1 MTTFNMTCAAV
12 RVTLPD
18 YLDET
23 LEVWVRQ
30 SIEEHLAECVD
41 CAALARD
48 LRNNAR
54 EAAALPALL
63 PEHDVWTGIAG
74 RIGAPIAVSGAV
86 AESEPSV
93 ATAEPAVLASEAFI
107 PIAEP
112 AVASAPP
119 VPIREPP
126 AAEVTPLV
134 PTAEPAAVAE
144 APPIPTSEP
153 ALLTAEESLPTGEPA
168 TVESEPPVPLLAKR
182 TPAATPVNEFP
193 PRREKRPTREWMG
206 LAAAALVLVTAGTT
220 FLATRQ
226 WLGPARTRNV
236 ATDTG
241 TRNLGPREKPP
252 AGSEVRGAAAGRGQ
266 IPPGSSTPAP
276 LTGAGSAVMAS
287 ATTAPPVTR
296 SPEDVVYDKEINTL
310 SRIVRRQ
317 RGGLDASTVAVIE
330 KNVRAVDS
338 AIAQIRAALQED
350 PGNSL
355 LDGQASRALEM
366 KVELLRRAAMLRSS
380 T

>member
-23 LEVWVRQ
+23 LEAWVRQ

-74 RIGAPIAVSGAV
+74 RIGAPIVISRAA
-86 AESEPSV
+86 AESAPSV
-93 ATAEPAVLASEAFI
+93 ATTEATVLASE
-107 PIAEP
+107 P
-112 AVASAPP
+112 AV
-119 VPIREPP
+119 
-126 AAEVTPLV
+126 VT
-134 PTAEPAAVAE
+134 
-144 APPIPTSEP
+144 
-153 ALLTAEESLPTGEPA
+153 
-168 TVESEPPVPLLAKR
+168 SEPPVPLLAKR
-182 TPAATPVNEFP
+182 APAATPVYEFP
-193 PRREKRPTREWMG
+193 PRREKRGTPEWLG

-220 FLATRQ
+220 FLVTRQ

-241 TRNLGPREKPP
+241 TRSLSPGDKSP
-252 AGSEVRGAAAGRGQ
+252 AEREVRGPSAGRAQ
-266 IPPGSSTPAP
+266 VAPGSATPAP
-276 LTGAGSAVMAS
+276 PPGPGSALIGS
-287 ATTAPPVTR
+287 AAATQVTR
-296 SPEDVVYDKEINTL
+296 SPEEVVYDKEINTL

-317 RGGLDASTVAVIE
+317 KGGLDASTVAVIE
-330 KNVRAVDS
+330 KNLRAVDA

-350 PGNSL
+350 PGSSL
-355 LDGQASRALEM
+355 LGGQASRALEM

>member
-23 LEVWVRQ
+23 LEAWVRQ

-63 PEHDVWTGIAG
+63 PEHDVWAGIAA
-74 RIGAPIAVSGAV
+74 RIGAPIVVSGAA
-86 AESEPSV
+86 AESAPSV
-93 ATAEPAVLASEAFI
+93 ATAEPAALASEAFI

-112 AVASAPP
+112 ALASAPW
-119 VPIREPP
+119 
-126 AAEVTPLV
+126 
-134 PTAEPAAVAE
+134 
-144 APPIPTSEP
+144 
-153 ALLTAEESLPTGEPA
+153 LPT
-168 TVESEPPVPLLAKR
+168 SEPPVPLVAKQA
-182 TPAATPVNEFP
+182 PAAAPLYEFP
-193 PRREKRPTREWMG
+193 RRREKRRTPGRMG
-206 LAAAALVLVTAGTT
+206 LAAAALILVTAGTT
-220 FLATRQ
+220 FLVTRQ
-226 WLGPARTRNV
+226 WLGPARTRNI
-236 ATDTG
+236 ATDTR
-241 TRNLGPREKPP
+241 TQSLSPAEKPP
-252 AGSEVRGAAAGRGQ
+252 AQREVRGPSAGRAKVA
-266 IPPGSSTPAP
+266 PDSATPAP
-276 LTGAGSAVMAS
+276 PPEPGSALMVS
-287 ATTAPPVTR
+287 ATAPRVTP
-296 SPEDVVYDKEINTL
+296 SPEEVVYDKEINTL

-317 RGGLDASTVAVIE
+317 RGELDASTVAVIE
-330 KNVRAVDS
+330 KNLRAVDA

-355 LDGQASRALEM
+355 LGGQASRALEM

>member
-18 YLDET
+18 YIDET
-23 LEVWVRQ
+23 LEPWVRG
-30 SIEEHLAECVD
+30 SIEEHLAECAE

-63 PEHDVWTGIAG
+63 PEHDVWPGVAR
-74 RIGAPIAVSGAV
+74 RIGVPVVAAEAA
-86 AESEPSV
+86 AESAPSV
-93 ATAEPAVLASEAFI
+93 AIIEPEVQAIDVFI
-107 PIAEP
+107 PIDEP
-112 AVASAPP
+112 VVVDEPVVASAPP
-119 VPIREPP
+119 VP
-126 AAEVTPLV
+126 
-134 PTAEPAAVAE
+134 
-144 APPIPTSEP
+144 AP
-153 ALLTAEESLPTGEPA
+153 EPA
-168 TVESEPPVPLLAKR
+168 TVVEPVPLPAKAA
-182 TPAATPVNEFP
+182 PAASRVYEF
-193 PRREKRPTREWMG
+193 PRREKRRIPGRMG
-206 LAAAALVLVTAGTT
+206 LAAAALVLVTAGST
-220 FLATRQ
+220 FLLTRQ
-226 WLGPARTRNV
+226 WLGPTRTHNV
-236 ATDTG
+236 ATATE
-241 TRNLGPREKPP
+241 TRNEKPP
-252 AGSEVRGAAAGRGQ
+252 AQREVRGQSAGRARVAAGSAT
-266 IPPGSSTPAP
+266 PTSPPAP
-276 LTGAGSAVMAS
+276 GSAVMVS
-287 ATTAPPVTR
+287 ATAPQVAR
-296 SPEDVVYDKEINTL
+296 SPEDVVYNKEINTL

-330 KNVRAVDS
+330 KNLRAVDA

>member
-23 LEVWVRQ
+23 LEVWVRK

-41 CAALARD
+41 CATLARD

-74 RIGAPIAVSGAV
+74 RIGAPIEVSAA
-86 AESEPSV
+86 AESAPPV
-93 ATAEPAVLASEAFI
+93 ATAEPAVLASDAFI
-107 PIAEP
+107 PTAEP
-112 AVASAPP
+112 VVASAPP
-119 VPIREPP
+119 VPRS
-126 AAEVTPLV
+126 
-134 PTAEPAAVAE
+134 EPAVVAE
-144 APPIPTSEP
+144 APPVPTSEP
-153 ALLTAEESLPTGEPA
+153 ALVTLEESLPITEPEGVTSEPA
-168 TVESEPPVPLLAKR
+168 VPLLAKR
-182 TPAATPVNEFP
+182 APAATPVYEFP
-193 PRREKRPTREWMG
+193 RRREKRRTPEWMG

-220 FLATRQ
+220 FLVTRQ

-241 TRNLGPREKPP
+241 TRNLSTGEKRPAEGEARGQS
-252 AGSEVRGAAAGRGQ
+252 AGSA
-266 IPPGSSTPAP
+266 TPAP
-276 LTGAGSAVMAS
+276 PPGLGSALMVS
-287 ATTAPPVTR
+287 ATSAPEVTR
-296 SPEDVVYDKEINTL
+296 SPEDVVYDKEINKL
-310 SRIVRRQ
+310 QRIVRRQ
-317 RGGLDASTVAVIE
+317 NAELDTSTVAVIE
-330 KNVRAVDS
+330 KNLRTLDA
-338 AIAQIRAALQED
+338 AIAQIRAALKKD
-350 PGNSL
+350 PGSSL

-366 KVELLRRAAMLRSS
+366 KVELLRRAAMLRSN